1 MKEQTIAVSISLGY
15 LSYIS
20 MRIDTVYKIRRK
32 YKGALEIQ
40 RNSVQIHF
48 GIGPLG
54 LFKSDQF
61 SIKLAWNSH
70 LKNAHC

>member
-40 RNSVQIHF
+40 RNSVQNKFI
-48 GIGPLG
+48 LG
-54 LFKSDQF
+54 LDLWAS
-61 SIKLAWNSH
+61 SNLINSV
-70 LKNAHC
+70 LN